1 VGTLFVAVLMAQE
14 TPAVTGEVLR
24 TLGPFSA
31 AVLIGGMWVRDLSQ
45 RLRASVAREQL
56 LSDRLVELA
65 ERSTPLLVTVADT
78 LPKVIRELERRERR
92 RE

>member
-1 VGTLFVAVLMAQE
+1 M
-14 TPAVTGEVLR
+14 
-24 TLGPFSA
+24 
-31 AVLIGGMWVRDLSQ
+31 IGGFWVRDLSQ
-45 RLRASVAREQL
+45 RLKSSVEREQL

-78 LPKVIRELERRERR
+78 LPKVVRELERRERH

>member
-1 VGTLFVAVLMAQE
+1 VLLVLISPFLAQE
-14 TPAVTGEVLR
+14 APASGEVLKY
-24 TLGPFSA
+24 LGPFIVF
-31 AVLIGGMWVRDLSQ
+31 AVPTGLWLRDLIS
-45 RLRASVAREQL
+45 RLQASVAREQL

-78 LPKVIRELERRERR
+78 LPKVVRELERRERR